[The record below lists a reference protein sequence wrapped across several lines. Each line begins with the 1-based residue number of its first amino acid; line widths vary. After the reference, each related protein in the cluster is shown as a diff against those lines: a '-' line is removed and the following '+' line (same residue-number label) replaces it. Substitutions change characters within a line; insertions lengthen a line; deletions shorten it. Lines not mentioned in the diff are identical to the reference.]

1 MKNKFMLPLT
11 PYMNHMSHTLP
22 THLTLGGTAGR
33 SSPVQVSFTSTK
45 LAMNIGNMKLGT
57 KLISAF
63 ILVSVISAIVSVIG
77 VRSMGQINANADMS
91 YRLDLVGLN
100 RIQQAN
106 ADVLR
111 AGTYLRNAILAATA
125 EQRTASIAQAEKAL
139 TSAREH
145 LNQAEPLVY
154 TEKGKA
160 TFAELDQSWHDYIE
174 AFNEMKGRI
183 SAAGLQDQAA
193 LTSYL
198 LGEYHE
204 KGFKTLVLMGTL
216 VDVKQ
221 ADAQTTAGSNDQV
234 YEEGRNLMLVLVALS
249 MLIGAGIGVWMA
261 RSLTRQLGGEPAT
274 AANLA
279 KSVAAGDLSVSIDL
293 RRGDMNSLM
302 ASLKAMRDALS
313 RVVAE
318 VRESAEGVATA
329 SVQIAQGN
337 LDLSSRTEEQA
348 ASLEETASS
357 IEELTAAVRHNTDNA
372 KQAATLAGTASGIAQ
387 QGGEV
392 VGRVVDTMRE
402 ISGSSA
408 KMSEIIGVI
417 EGIAF
422 QTNILALN
430 AAVEAAR
437 AGEQGRGFAVVAGEV
452 RALAQRSASAAKEIK
467 DLIADSVSRFEVG
480 STLVEQ
486 AGGTINEIVA
496 SVKRVTDI
504 VGEIS
509 SASQEQSTGIEQVNQ
524 AVNQMDQ
531 VTQQNAALVE
541 EASAATQAMAQQ
553 AKDLRAAVAFFKVD
567 DRQVSLS
574 PANAPSKETQRAPSK
589 VHTSSPAR
597 LTKPAA
603 APRLV
608 AGGSTEVAA
617 NTAQAADWQ
626 TF

>member
-1 MKNKFMLPLT
+1 MLNAVIPIDEALVA
-11 PYMNHMSHTLP
+11 SLV
-22 THLTLGGTAGR
+22 THHKAWGPDVKRFFESGK
-33 SSPVQVSFTSTK
+33 S
-45 LAMNIGNMKLGT
+45 AMNIGNMKLGA
-57 KLISAF
+57 KLIGAF
-63 ILVSVISAIVSVIG
+63 VLVSVISAIVSVIG
-77 VRSMGQINANADMS
+77 VRSMGQISANADTT
-91 YRLDLVGLN
+91 YRQDLVGLN
-100 RIQQAN
+100 LIQQAN

-111 AGTYLRNAILAATA
+111 AGTYLRNAILAATV
-125 EQRTASIAQAEKAL
+125 EQRTTSVSQAEKAM

-160 TFAELDQSWHDYIE
+160 TFADLDQNWRDFAQ
-174 AFNEMKGRI
+174 AFDAMKSRI
-183 SAAGLQDQAA
+183 NTAGLQDQAA
-193 LTSYL
+193 LTNYL
-198 LGEYHE
+198 LGEYHD

-221 ADAQTTAGSNDQV
+221 SDAQTTAGNNDKV
-234 YEEGRNLMLVLVALS
+234 YDDGRNLMLVLVVLS
-249 MLIGAGIGVWMA
+249 VLIGIGIGVWIA
-261 RSLTRQLGGEPAT
+261 RSLTRQLGTEPAT

-279 KSVAAGDLSVSIDL
+279 RNVAAGDLSVTIDL
-293 RRGDMNSLM
+293 RSGDTNSLM

-313 RVVAE
+313 RVVAD
-318 VRESAEGVATA
+318 VRENAEGVATA
-329 SVQIAQGN
+329 SAQIAQGN

-372 KQAATLAGTASGIAQ
+372 KQAATLAGTASGVAQ

-392 VGRVVDTMRE
+392 VGRVVETMRD
-402 ISGSSA
+402 IAASSTR
-408 KMSEIIGVI
+408 MSEIISVI

-437 AGEQGRGFAVVAGEV
+437 AGEEGRGFAVVAGEV

-467 DLIADSVSRFEVG
+467 DLIADSVGRVEAG
-480 STLVEQ
+480 STLVAQ
-486 AGGTINEIVA
+486 AGNTINEIVG

-509 SASQEQSTGIEQVNQ
+509 SASQEQSAGIEQVNL
-524 AVNQMDQ
+524 AINQMDQ

-541 EASAATQAMAQQ
+541 EASAAAQSMAQQ
-553 AKDLRAAVAFFKVD
+553 AQGLRAAVAFFKVD
-567 DRQVSLS
+567 DRPVS
-574 PANAPSKETQRAPSK
+574 APPVNTPRMASKRAQPRAPGA
-589 VHTSSPAR
+589 SPAR
-597 LTKPAA
+597 LLKTTPPRVAPAE
-603 APRLV
+603 
-608 AGGSTEVAA
+608 STAVAA
-617 NTAQAADWQ
+617 GVDETSDWQ

>member
-1 MKNKFMLPLT
+1 
-11 PYMNHMSHTLP
+11 
-22 THLTLGGTAGR
+22 
-33 SSPVQVSFTSTK
+33 
-45 LAMNIGNMKLGT
+45 MNIGNMKLGA

-91 YRLDLVGLN
+91 YRSDLVGLN

-111 AGTYLRNAILAATA
+111 VGTYLRNAILAATA
-125 EQRTASIAQAEKAL
+125 EQRTTSLGQAEKAL
-139 TSAREH
+139 ASARGH
-145 LNQAEPLVY
+145 LDQAEPLVY

-160 TFAELDQSWHDYIE
+160 TFSELDQGWHDYIE

-183 SAAGLQDQAA
+183 NAAGLQDQAA
-193 LTSYL
+193 LTAYL

-204 KGFKTLVLMGTL
+204 KGFRTLVLMGTL

-221 ADAQTTAGSNDQV
+221 ADAQTTALSNDHV
-234 YEEGRNLMLVLVALS
+234 YEQGRNLMLVLVVLS
-249 MLIGAGIGVWMA
+249 LLIGVGIGVWLA
-261 RSLTRQLGGEPAT
+261 RSLMRQLGGEPST
-274 AANLA
+274 AADLA
-279 KSVAAGDLSVSIDL
+279 RSVAAGDLSVSIDL
-293 RRGDMNSLM
+293 RRGDTQSLM

-318 VRESAEGVATA
+318 VRENAEGVATA
-329 SVQIAQGN
+329 SAQIAQGN

-392 VGRVVDTMRE
+392 VGRVVDTMRD

-467 DLIADSVSRFEVG
+467 DLIADSVNRVEMG

-524 AVNQMDQ
+524 AVNQMDR

-541 EASAATQAMAQQ
+541 EASAAAQSMAQQ
-553 AKDLRAAVAFFKVD
+553 AQGLRAAVAFFKVD
-567 DRQVSLS
+567 DRRASVS
-574 PANAPSKETQRAPSK
+574 PANVPAKETQHPPSK
-589 VHTSSPAR
+589 IHTSFPASP
-597 LTKPAA
+597 TKPTAMPRLAA
-603 APRLV
+603 A
-608 AGGSTEVAA
+608 GSTEVATNSA
-617 NTAQAADWQ
+617 EATDWQ

>member
-1 MKNKFMLPLT
+1 
-11 PYMNHMSHTLP
+11 
-22 THLTLGGTAGR
+22 
-33 SSPVQVSFTSTK
+33 
-45 LAMNIGNMKLGT
+45 MNIRNMKLGA

-63 ILVSVISAIVSVIG
+63 ILVSAISAIVSVVG
-77 VRSMGQINANADMS
+77 VRNMAQISSNADKT

-100 RIQQAN
+100 LIQQAN

-111 AGTYLRNAILAATA
+111 VGTYLRNAILASTA
-125 EQRTASIAQAEKAL
+125 ERRTASLAQAEKAL
-139 TSAREH
+139 ASAREH
-145 LNQAEPLVY
+145 LDQAEPLVY

-160 TFAELDQSWHDYIE
+160 TFADLDQGWHDYIQ
-174 AFNEMKGRI
+174 AFDGMKGRI
-183 SAAGLQDQAA
+183 NAAGLQDQAS
-193 LTSYL
+193 LTDYL
-198 LGEYHE
+198 LGEYHQ

-221 ADAQTTAGSNDQV
+221 GDAQRTAGSNDTV
-234 YEEGRNLMLVLVALS
+234 YEEGRNLMLVLVVSSL
-249 MLIGAGIGVWMA
+249 LIGLGIGVWMA
-261 RSLTRQLGGEPAT
+261 RSLTRQLGTEPVT
-274 AANLA
+274 AADLA
-279 KSVAAGDLSVSIDL
+279 RSVAAGDLSVSIDL
-293 RRGDMNSLM
+293 RPGDTNSLM
-302 ASLKAMRDALS
+302 ASLKTMRDALS
-313 RVVAE
+313 QVVAE
-318 VRESAEGVATA
+318 VRENAEQVATA
-329 SVQIAQGN
+329 SAQIAQGN

-392 VGRVVDTMRE
+392 VGRVVETMRE
-402 ISGSSA
+402 IFTSST
-408 KMSEIIGVI
+408 KMSEIISVI

-467 DLIADSVSRFEVG
+467 DLIADSVNRVEAG

-541 EASAATQAMAQQ
+541 EASAAAQSMAQQ
-553 AKDLRAAVAFFKVD
+553 AKGLQAAVAFFKVA
-567 DRQVSLS
+567 DRRVPVSQ
-574 PANAPSKETQRAPSK
+574 ANTPRKESHRAPPTI
-589 VHTSSPAR
+589 HASSPAR
-597 LTKPAA
+597 LTKPTTT
-603 APRLV
+603 PRLPT
-608 AGGSTEVAA
+608 GGSTVVTTSASE
-617 NTAQAADWQ
+617 TPDWQ

>member
-1 MKNKFMLPLT
+1 
-11 PYMNHMSHTLP
+11 MN
-22 THLTLGGTAGR
+22 LG
-33 SSPVQVSFTSTK
+33 K
-45 LAMNIGNMKLGT
+45 MKLGA

-63 ILVSVISAIVSVIG
+63 ILVSAISAIVSVIG
-77 VRSMGQINANADMS
+77 VRNMAQISANADTT

-100 RIQQAN
+100 LIQQSN

-111 AGTYLRNAILAATA
+111 AGTYLRNAILASTA
-125 EQRTASIAQAEKAL
+125 DQRTASLAQAEKAL
-139 TSAREH
+139 ASARGH
-145 LNQAEPLVY
+145 LDQAEPLVY

-160 TFAELDQSWHDYIE
+160 TFADLDQSWHDYLQ

-183 SAAGLQDQAA
+183 DAAGLQDQAS
-193 LTSYL
+193 LTAYL
-198 LGEYHE
+198 LGEYHQ
-204 KGFKTLVLMGTL
+204 KGFKTLVLMGNL

-221 ADAQTTAGSNDQV
+221 ADAQATAGSNDAV
-234 YEEGRNLMLVLVALS
+234 YDEGRNLMLVLVALS
-249 MLIGAGIGVWMA
+249 VLIGVGVGVWEA
-261 RSLTRQLGGEPAT
+261 RSLTRQLGTEPAT
-274 AANLA
+274 AAELA
-279 KSVAAGDLSVSIDL
+279 RSVAAGDLGVSIEL
-293 RRGDMNSLM
+293 RPGDTDSLM
-302 ASLKAMRDALS
+302 ASLKAMRDALLQ
-313 RVVAE
+313 VVAE
-318 VRESAEGVATA
+318 VRENAEGVATA
-329 SVQIAQGN
+329 SAQIAQGN

-357 IEELTAAVRHNTDNA
+357 IEELTAGVRHNTDNA
-372 KQAATLAGTASGIAQ
+372 RQAATLAGTASGIAQ
-387 QGGEV
+387 QGGQV
-392 VGRVVDTMRE
+392 VGQVVETMRE
-402 ISGSSA
+402 IAVSST
-408 KMSEIIGVI
+408 KMTEIISVI

-467 DLIADSVSRFEVG
+467 DLIADSVNRVETG

-486 AGGTINEIVA
+486 AGNTIKQIVD

-541 EASAATQAMAQQ
+541 EASAAAQSMAQQ
-553 AKDLRAAVAFFKVD
+553 AQGLRNAVAFFKLD
-567 DRQVSLS
+567 DRQNFSPRVSTLR
-574 PANAPSKETQRAPSK
+574 KEPHRAPPRIRPAA
-589 VHTSSPAR
+589 PAR
-597 LTKPAA
+597 LAKPTTPPVQTPGGKAGTAA
-603 APRLV
+603 STATATPTAAS
-608 AGGSTEVAA
+608 AGESSG
-617 NTAQAADWQ
+617 WQ

>member
-1 MKNKFMLPLT
+1 
-11 PYMNHMSHTLP
+11 
-22 THLTLGGTAGR
+22 
-33 SSPVQVSFTSTK
+33 
-45 LAMNIGNMKLGT
+45 MNIGNMKLGA

-63 ILVSVISAIVSVIG
+63 ILVSAISAIVSVIG
-77 VRSMGQINANADMS
+77 VRNMGQISANADAT
-91 YRLDLVGLN
+91 YQLDLVGLN
-100 RIQQAN
+100 LIQQAN

-111 AGTYLRNAILAATA
+111 VGTYLRNAILAPTA
-125 EQRTASIAQAEKAL
+125 DRRSASLAQAEKAVAQ
-139 TSAREH
+139 AREH
-145 LNQAEPLVY
+145 LNQAEPLAY
-154 TEKGKA
+154 TEKEKA
-160 TFAELDQSWHDYIE
+160 TFADLDQSWHDYIQ

-183 SAAGLQDQAA
+183 SAAGPQDQAG
-193 LTSYL
+193 LTDFL
-198 LGEYHE
+198 LGEYHQ

-221 ADAQTTAGSNDQV
+221 GDAQTAAASNDRV
-234 YEEGRNLMLVLVALS
+234 YVEGRNLMLVLVALS
-249 MLIGAGIGVWMA
+249 VLIGVGIGVRMA
-261 RSLTRQLGGEPAT
+261 RGVTRQLGTEPAT
-274 AANLA
+274 AVDLA
-279 KSVAAGDLSVSIDL
+279 RSVAAGDLSVSINL
-293 RRGDMNSLM
+293 QPGDTNSLM
-302 ASLKAMRDALS
+302 ASLKVMRDALS
-313 RVVAE
+313 QVVAE
-318 VRESAEGVATA
+318 VRENAEGVATA
-329 SVQIAQGN
+329 SAQIAQGN
-337 LDLSSRTEEQA
+337 LDLSSRTEQQA

-372 KQAATLAGTASGIAQ
+372 KQAATLAATASGVAQ

-392 VGRVVDTMRE
+392 VGRVVETMRE
-402 ISGSSA
+402 IFTSST
-408 KMSEIIGVI
+408 KMSEIITVI

-467 DLIADSVSRFEVG
+467 DLIANSVNWVEAG

-486 AGGTINEIVA
+486 AGGTIHEIVA

-541 EASAATQAMAQQ
+541 EASAAAQSTAQQ
-553 AKDLRAAVAFFKVD
+553 AQSLRAAVAFFKVD
-567 DRQVSLS
+567 DRRVSVSRADTPRKESQV
-574 PANAPSKETQRAPSK
+574 APPKIRA
-589 VHTSSPAR
+589 SSPAR
-597 LTKPAA
+597 LTKPATR
-603 APRLV
+603 PRLA
-608 AGGSTEVAA
+608 AGASAVAA
-617 NTAQAADWQ
+617 SSNGDARDWQ

>member
-1 MKNKFMLPLT
+1 
-11 PYMNHMSHTLP
+11 
-22 THLTLGGTAGR
+22 
-33 SSPVQVSFTSTK
+33 
-45 LAMNIGNMKLGT
+45 MNIGNMKLGT

-63 ILVSVISAIVSVIG
+63 IMVSVVSAIVSVIG

-111 AGTYLRNAILAATA
+111 VGTYLRNAILAATA
-125 EQRTASIAQAEKAL
+125 EQRTASLAQAEKAL
-139 TSAREH
+139 ASAREH
-145 LNQAEPLVY
+145 LDQAEPLVY

-160 TFAELDQSWHDYIE
+160 TFSELDQNWHDYID
-174 AFNEMKGRI
+174 AFNQMKGRI
-183 SAAGLQDQAA
+183 NAAGLQDQAA
-193 LTSYL
+193 LTAYL

-204 KGFKTLVLMGTL
+204 KGFKTLVLMGKL
-216 VDVKQ
+216 VDGKQ
-221 ADAQTTAGSNDQV
+221 SDAQTTAGSNDQV
-234 YEEGRNLMLVLVALS
+234 YEQGRNLMLVLVALS
-249 MLIGAGIGVWMA
+249 VLIGAGIGVWLA

-274 AANLA
+274 AASLA
-279 KSVAAGDLSVSIDL
+279 RSVAAGDLSVSIDL
-293 RRGDMNSLM
+293 RRGDTHSLM

-318 VRESAEGVATA
+318 VRENAEGVATA
-329 SVQIAQGN
+329 SAQIAQGN

-357 IEELTAAVRHNTDNA
+357 IEELTATVRHNTDNA
-372 KQAATLAGTASGIAQ
+372 KQAATLATTASGIAQ

-392 VGRVVDTMRE
+392 VGRVVDTMRD

-467 DLIADSVSRFEVG
+467 DLIADSVSRVEMG

-486 AGGTINEIVA
+486 AGGTIHEIVA

-541 EASAATQAMAQQ
+541 EASAAAQSMAQQ
-553 AKDLRAAVAFFKVD
+553 AQGLRAAVAFFKVD
-567 DRQVSLS
+567 DRQVSVSPTNVLS
-574 PANAPSKETQRAPSK
+574 KQAQRPPSRI
-589 VHTSSPAR
+589 HTSSFPANS
-597 LTKPAA
+597 TKPAA
-603 APRLV
+603 MPRLA
-608 AGGSTEVAA
+608 AGGSTAVTT
-617 NTAQAADWQ
+617 NTAEAADWQ

>member
-1 MKNKFMLPLT
+1 
-11 PYMNHMSHTLP
+11 
-22 THLTLGGTAGR
+22 
-33 SSPVQVSFTSTK
+33 
-45 LAMNIGNMKLGT
+45 MNIGNMKLGT

-63 ILVSVISAIVSVIG
+63 ILVSVVSAIVSVIG

-111 AGTYLRNAILAATA
+111 VGTYLRNAILATTA
-125 EQRTASIAQAEKAL
+125 EQRTASLAQAEKGLA
-139 TSAREH
+139 SAREH
-145 LNQAEPLVY
+145 LDQAEPLVY

-160 TFAELDQSWHDYIE
+160 TFSELDQNWHDYTE
-174 AFNEMKGRI
+174 AFNQMKSRI
-183 SAAGLQDQAA
+183 NAAGLQDQAA
-193 LTSYL
+193 LTAYL

-204 KGFKTLVLMGTL
+204 KGFKTLVLMGKL
-216 VDVKQ
+216 VDGKQ
-221 ADAQTTAGSNDQV
+221 TDAQTTAESNDQV
-234 YEEGRNLMLVLVALS
+234 YEQGRNLMLVLVALS
-249 MLIGAGIGVWMA
+249 VSIGAGIGVWLA
-261 RSLTRQLGGEPAT
+261 RSLTRQLGGEPAI
-274 AANLA
+274 AASLA
-279 KSVAAGDLSVSIDL
+279 RSVAAGDLSVSIDL
-293 RRGDMNSLM
+293 RRGDTHSLM

-318 VRESAEGVATA
+318 VRENAEGVATA
-329 SVQIAQGN
+329 SAQIAQGN

-372 KQAATLAGTASGIAQ
+372 KQAATLATTASGIAQ

-392 VGRVVDTMRE
+392 VGRVVDTMRD

-467 DLIADSVSRFEVG
+467 DLIADSVNRVEMG

-486 AGGTINEIVA
+486 AGGTIHEIVA

-509 SASQEQSTGIEQVNQ
+509 SASQEQSTGIEQVNR

-541 EASAATQAMAQQ
+541 EASAAAQSMAQQ
-553 AKDLRAAVAFFKVD
+553 AQGLRAAVAFFKVD
-567 DRQVSLS
+567 DRRVPVSPTNVL
-574 PANAPSKETQRAPSK
+574 SKEAPRAPSK
-589 VHTSSPAR
+589 IRTSSLPASSA
-597 LTKPAA
+597 KPAA
-603 APRLV
+603 TPRLA
-608 AGGSTEVAA
+608 AGSSTEVATNA
-617 NTAQAADWQ
+617 AEAADWQ